1 MSRLEE
7 LNSMTGRML
16 IAEAD
21 RLSVKVSCNNE
32 RTGLKE
38 SKSKVIDRI
47 IETEKAMKKKYE
59 KSTLSVEHDNNEIIA
74 FLNDNNISYK
84 CYNNKDIAILNDLG
98 KCVARIF
105 IQRKSM
111 RVQTKT
117 LNDFS
122 MSLENSSFKNSS
134 YSSGLKGRRR
144 FSSGLNSMG
153 TSVTMVA
160 SQ

>member
-16 IAEAD
+16 IAEAN
-21 RLSVKVSCNNE
+21 RLSVKVSCNKE

-47 IETEKAMKKKYE
+47 IETEKTMKKKSE
-59 KSTLSVEHDNNEIIA
+59 KSTLSVAH
-74 FLNDNNISYK
+74 DNNISYK
-84 CYNNKDIAILNDLG
+84 CYNNKDIAILNEFG

-105 IQRKSM
+105 IQRKSI
-111 RVQTKT
+111 RIQTKT

-122 MSLENSSFKNSS
+122 KSLENVITGYKHSLSNVIFIDYDSN
-134 YSSGLKGRRR
+134 YLD
-144 FSSGLNSMG
+144 
-153 TSVTMVA
+153 TMIKVIE
-160 SQ
+160 

>member
-21 RLSVKVSCNNE
+21 RLSVKVSCNKE

-47 IETEKAMKKKYE
+47 IEMEKTMKKKSE
-59 KSTLSVEHDNNEIIA
+59 KFTLSVAHDNNEIITC
-74 FLNDNNISYK
+74 LNENNISYK
-84 CYNNKDIAILNDLG
+84 CYNNKDIAILNELG

-122 MSLENSSFKNSS
+122 KSLENVITGYKHSLFNVIFIDYDSN
-134 YSSGLKGRRR
+134 YLD
-144 FSSGLNSMG
+144 
-153 TSVTMVA
+153 TMIKVIEC
-160 SQ
+160 

>member
-21 RLSVKVSCNNE
+21 KLSVKVSCNKE

-47 IETEKAMKKKYE
+47 IEAEKAMKRSLK
-59 KSTLSVEHDNNEIIA
+59 KSTLSVAHDNNEVIA
-74 FLNDNNISYK
+74 CLNENNISYK
-84 CYNNKDIAILNDLG
+84 CYSDKDIAILNELG
-98 KCVARIF
+98 KCTARVF

-117 LNDFS
+117 LNGFS
-122 MSLENSSFKNSS
+122 KNLKNVITGYKHSLSNVIFIDYASD
-134 YSSGLKGRRR
+134 YLD
-144 FSSGLNSMG
+144 
-153 TSVTMVA
+153 TMIKVIE
-160 SQ
+160 

>member
-1 MSRLEE
+1 MSRLDE

-21 RLSVKVSCNNE
+21 KLSIKVSCNKE

-47 IETEKAMKKKYE
+47 IETEKTMKKKSE
-59 KSTLSVEHDNNEIIA
+59 KSTVSVAHDNNEVITC
-74 FLNDNNISYK
+74 LNENNISYK
-84 CYNNKDIAILNDLG
+84 CYSDKDIAILNGLG
-98 KCVARIF
+98 KCIARIF

-122 MSLENSSFKNSS
+122 KNLKNVITGYKHSLSNVIFIDYDSDYLDTLIKVIE
-134 YSSGLKGRRR
+134 
-144 FSSGLNSMG
+144 
-153 TSVTMVA
+153 
-160 SQ
+160 

>member
-122 MSLENSSFKNSS
+122 KSLENVIIGYKHSLSNVISIDYDS
-134 YSSGLKGRRR
+134 NYLD
-144 FSSGLNSMG
+144 
-153 TSVTMVA
+153 TMIKVIEC
-160 SQ
+160 

>member
-21 RLSVKVSCNNE
+21 RLCIKVWWNEE

-38 SKSKVIDRI
+38 AKWEVIDRI
-47 IETEKAMKKKYE
+47 IETEKTMKKKSE
-59 KSTLSVEHDNNEIIA
+59 KSTLSVTHDNNEIIDC
-74 FLNDNNISYK
+74 LNENNISYK
-84 CYNNKDIAILNDLG
+84 CYSNKDIAILNELG

-105 IQRKSM
+105 VQRKSM

-122 MSLENSSFKNSS
+122 KSLKNVITGYKHSLS
-134 YSSGLKGRRR
+134 NVIFIDYDSNYL
-144 FSSGLNSMG
+144 G
-153 TSVTMVA
+153 TMIKVIEC
-160 SQ
+160 

>member
-1 MSRLEE
+1 MSRLDE

-21 RLSVKVSCNNE
+21 KLSIKVSCNKE

-47 IETEKAMKKKYE
+47 IETEKTMKKKSE
-59 KSTLSVEHDNNEIIA
+59 KSTVSVAHDNNEVITC
-74 FLNDNNISYK
+74 LNENNISYK
-84 CYNNKDIAILNDLG
+84 CYRDKDIAILNELG
-98 KCVARIF
+98 KCIARIF

-111 RVQTKT
+111 RVQTKA

-122 MSLENSSFKNSS
+122 KNLENVITGYKHSLSNVIFIDYDSNYLDTLIK
-134 YSSGLKGRRR
+134 
-144 FSSGLNSMG
+144 
-153 TSVTMVA
+153 VIE
-160 SQ
+160 

>member
-1 MSRLEE
+1 MNRLEE

-21 RLSVKVSCNNE
+21 KLSVKVSCNKE

-47 IETEKAMKKKYE
+47 IETEKAMKKKSE
-59 KSTLSVEHDNNEIIA
+59 KSTVPVAHDNNEVITC
-74 FLNDNNISYK
+74 LNENNISYK
-84 CYNNKDIAILNDLG
+84 CYSEKDIAILNELG
-98 KCVARIF
+98 KCIARIF

-122 MSLENSSFKNSS
+122 KNLENVITGYKHSLSNVIFIDYDSD
-134 YSSGLKGRRR
+134 YLD
-144 FSSGLNSMG
+144 
-153 TSVTMVA
+153 TMVKVIE
-160 SQ
+160 

>member
-21 RLSVKVSCNNE
+21 RLSVKVSCNKE

-47 IETEKAMKKKYE
+47 IETEKTMKKKSE
-59 KSTLSVEHDNNEIIA
+59 KSTLSVAHDNNEIIA
-74 FLNDNNISYK
+74 CLNDNNISYK
-84 CYNNKDIAILNDLG
+84 CYNNKDIAILNELG

-122 MSLENSSFKNSS
+122 KSLKNVITGYKHSLS
-134 YSSGLKGRRR
+134 NVIFIDYDSNYLD
-144 FSSGLNSMG
+144 
-153 TSVTMVA
+153 TMIKVIG
-160 SQ
+160 